1 VQVKAADRELVAVQK
16 PAPVDALTVHE
27 QPVEAA
33 VVEHP
38 QWFLALPDDQ
48 RVAARDSRVVEPDV
62 RGDAA
67 ADPGPAALEGKD
79 LKVVVLEDEIAAGG
93 VERVSRGL
101 EPGRC
106 RRLRG
111 DRKLGRGGRG
121 ASLEKLISGADQQ
134 FVSSPILRRCYRAS
148 IFRSNSDGRISR
160 NVLGN
165 GPLTLISL

>member
-93 VERVSRGL
+93 VERISCGLKPSRCG
-101 EPGRC
+101 
-106 RRLRG
+106 RLRG
-111 DRKLGRGGRG
+111 DWKLSCGGLIARAFEDRRAPETL
-121 ASLEKLISGADQQ
+121 ASAA
-134 FVSSPILRRCYRAS
+134 RA
-148 IFRSNSDGRISR
+148 FGYL
-160 NVLGN
+160 VLSFERD
-165 GPLTLISL
+165 L

>member
-1 VQVKAADRELVAVQK
+1 MQVKAADRELVAVQK

-111 DRKLGRGGRG
+111 DRKLGRGGLIAG
-121 ASLEKLISGADQQ
+121 AFEDRSAPEAFASAAGA
-134 FVSSPILRRCYRAS
+134 
-148 IFRSNSDGRISR
+148 FRNL
-160 NVLGN
+160 VLSFERY
-165 GPLTLISL
+165 L

>member
-1 VQVKAADRELVAVQK
+1 MQVKAADRQLVAVQE
-16 PAPVDALTVHE
+16 PAPVDALAVHE

-38 QWFLALPDDQ
+38 QWLLALPDDQ
-48 RVAARDSRVVEPDV
+48 PVAARDSRVVEPDI

-101 EPGRC
+101 EPSRC

-111 DRKLGRGGRG
+111 DRKLGRGGLIAG
-121 ASLEKLISGADQQ
+121 AFED
-134 FVSSPILRRCYRAS
+134 RRAS
-148 IFRSNSDGRISR
+148 EALAPAAWAFRNLVLSFER
-160 NVLGN
+160 NL
-165 GPLTLISL
+165 